1 MMPFHPLARRDR
13 VPAAELADASYGLFI
28 VSGSPLM
35 AEACAS
41 RGPDWLVLDME
52 ASDAGR
58 RELTQ
63 MLQALN
69 GAHAFGIARVPSN
82 TRQQIE
88 AALDAGAH
96 GLIVPKVSSAA
107 EARAVVDAAFYPPKG
122 TRGLNPIRS
131 SAFFTDMAD
140 YFAHANARVL
150 VGVQI
155 ETAEALRNLPE
166 IAAVNGIDLLFVG
179 CGDLAAELGHMGDVD
194 HADVH
199 AATAAV
205 LEACRAAGKIPG
217 IFAYS
222 SALAR
227 RYRNMGYSFIAI
239 GNEVKLML
247 GAIEEGLAAVRT

>member
-1 MMPFHPLARRDR
+1 MTPFHPLARRDR
-13 VPAAELADASYGLFI
+13 VPAAELAGASYGLFI

-131 SAFFTDMAD
+131 SAFFTDMPD

-166 IAAVNGIDLLFVG
+166 IAAVNGIDCCSWG
-179 CGDLAAELGHMGDVD
+179 
-194 HADVH
+194 
-199 AATAAV
+199 
-205 LEACRAAGKIPG
+205 AGTLRPNSG
-217 IFAYS
+217 IWAMWTMPMCTPPPPPCWRP
-222 SALAR
+222 AAR
-227 RYRNMGYSFIAI
+227 RARFRH
-239 GNEVKLML
+239 LRL
-247 GAIEEGLAAVRT
+247 FQRTGAALPKHGLQLHRHRQTR